1 MADEETGS
9 ASAATGK
16 CNERE
21 ETEITKEVVLPRP
34 PSGRLQY
41 VHVRGSPKH
50 SNNMNKTTLK
60 TTQLLFEPTP
70 PSPQQTRKFRTSH
83 NSQSRRIQSAHGRI
97 GTPTQPE
104 NNRTSN
110 AIMKE
115 RIVLNKSRP
124 KSAIESGQNK
134 DSATLPSSSNNPET
148 TSVTPVPKQVL
159 TLNVTHSDLAE
170 TSRTSV
176 SGCRVSEKP
185 SLHHS
190 HAGGERG
197 KKVNNGIGRSIPKGI
212 LQLAPWLTDEAPIEL
227 CGVDPKT
234 CLVFL
239 PCLADM
245 EDLPPEL
252 PPVQHYDECVIP
264 YTVMPKAPKPFNPK
278 KLFHYDVERHIQE
291 AEAYY
296 DRRNIYSVDGRLL
309 HTGRKYGQQRTADI
323 IKQEIEDLEG
333 LLAGIGRADG
343 NSIVVQY
350 QEEINKLQRDVR
362 QTLAQC
368 PNLYSML
375 MTSRVCHLNAECLV
389 ACEYVKRNCGSSLD
403 MKKKPEEEPPDVTG
417 LRAFI
422 REREEVISKI
432 KARRE
437 ACIAE
442 LDSMAI
448 EADLGMT
455 MQKEVLEAIK
465 NM

>member
-1 MADEETGS
+1 
-9 ASAATGK
+9 
-16 CNERE
+16 
-21 ETEITKEVVLPRP
+21 
-34 PSGRLQY
+34 
-41 VHVRGSPKH
+41 
-50 SNNMNKTTLK
+50 MNKTTLK

-115 RIVLNKSRP
+115 RIVLNRSRP

-134 DSATLPSSSNNPET
+134 DPTILPSSSSNPET
-148 TSVTPVPKQVL
+148 AVTPVPKQVL
-159 TLNVTHSDLAE
+159 TLNVTQSDLAE

-176 SGCRVSEKP
+176 SGCRLSEKP

-264 YTVMPKAPKPFNPK
+264 YTVMPRAPKPFNPK

-309 HTGRKYGQQRTADI
+309 HTGRKYGQQRTVDI
-323 IKQEIEDLEG
+323 IKQEIDDLEG

-368 PNLYSML
+368 PKY
-375 MTSRVCHLNAECLV
+375 E
-389 ACEYVKRNCGSSLD
+389 E
-403 MKKKPEEEPPDVTG
+403 KPEEEPPDVTG